1 MPGKHQKAFGGKGA
15 IGGLSVEVRKS
26 HSKAPSQ
33 GSDAV
38 LGASEGVDRHDGHDG
53 RERREDLQGNS
64 SWKGGGCKSNN
75 KKGVDVTGTDDQ
87 GRWISSYEELLEL
100 QVG

>member
-15 IGGLSVEVRKS
+15 SGGLSVEGRKS
-26 HSKAPSQ
+26 HNKASGR

-38 LGASEGVDRHDGHDG
+38 LGVSEGVDRHDEHDG
-53 RERREDLQGNS
+53 RGRREDLEGNS
-64 SWKGGGCKSNN
+64 SWKGGACKSNN

-100 QVG
+100 QVE